1 MDFGDG
7 AVGAKV
13 ADAEGEG
20 RIELRGIE
28 KFEKSALG
36 IDAGDD
42 SFDSDFFAIGENKAA
57 NGAVFHADVLNLGVG
72 ADFDACL
79 AGGIGK
85 SVGKRAEPTARESGR
100 AGGMGVRGGAKK
112 QHGRGTGGPG
122 TERGAKD
129 AAGRDHSA
137 EQIRFKKFRNEI
149 GDSHGAPAEQI
160 KNTVL
165 AEAANA
171 ATGLEKVPEILGR
184 G

>member
-1 MDFGDG
+1 
-7 AVGAKV
+7 
-13 ADAEGEG
+13 
-20 RIELRGIE
+20 
-28 KFEKSALG
+28 
-36 IDAGDD
+36 
-42 SFDSDFFAIGENKAA
+42 
-57 NGAVFHADVLNLGVG
+57 
-72 ADFDACL
+72 
-79 AGGIGK
+79 
-85 SVGKRAEPTARESGR
+85 
-100 AGGMGVRGGAKK
+100 MGVRGGAKK

-149 GDSHGAPAEQI
+149 GNSHGAPAEQI

-184 G
+184 GRINGGRCDGDEFAKDGEQMIERFG